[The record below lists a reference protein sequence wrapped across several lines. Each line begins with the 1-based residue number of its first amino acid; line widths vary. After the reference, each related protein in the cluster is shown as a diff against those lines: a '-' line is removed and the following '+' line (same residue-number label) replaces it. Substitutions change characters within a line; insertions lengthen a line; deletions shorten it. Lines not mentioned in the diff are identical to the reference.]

1 MSETQKFDVAVLG
14 GGPGGYASAL
24 RAALRGA
31 STCCIEANLLGGTCL
46 NVGCIPTKA
55 MLHAAGLF
63 RRIADAS
70 QFGILSGPPQVDD
83 PAFMQRAGKVAAKL
97 RKGLAGL
104 LTARKVAVIRGRG
117 SLAAA
122 DTVVVETASGTR
134 QIKAGAIVIA
144 TGSRPSDPPFLPQN
158 SERIWTTNQATTA
171 ETLPESIL
179 VLGGGV
185 IGCEFATIYAEL
197 GIPVT
202 VVEMLDSLVAG
213 MDADASRAVA
223 RSLIKCGVKVITGA
237 EVGSVSQTNAGVVAE
252 LGDGRT
258 VRAAYALA
266 ALGRMPNIEN
276 IGIEQLGIEMAEG
289 VIRVD
294 DRCRTNVENIFAV
307 GDVAERRQY
316 AHLAMRMGVVAAD
329 NATGHD
335 ASDARDVVPVGVYT
349 HPELAAV
356 GLSEAEARSRYGK
369 VRVGRFS
376 LAASGIARAYGQADG
391 LVKLIADNEGRIV
404 GGLIVGPRATDLIQ
418 QIALAIRCRLTLG
431 DLAGTIH
438 PHPTFTEA
446 VGEAALSAEGLPMH
460 ALR

>member
-31 STCCIEANLLGGTCL
+31 ATCCIEANLLGGTCL
-46 NVGCIPTKA
+46 NVGCIPVKA

-63 RRIADAS
+63 RQIADAG
-70 QFGILSGPPQVDD
+70 QFGVLAGPPQVDG
-83 PAFMQRAGKVAAKL
+83 PAFMRRAGEVAAEL

-104 LTARKVAVIRGRG
+104 LAARKVAVIRGRG
-117 SLAAA
+117 RLAAA
-122 DTVVVETASGTR
+122 DTVVVETASGTE

-144 TGSRPSDPPFLPQN
+144 TGSRPSVPHFLPQR
-158 SERIWTTNQATTA
+158 SGRIWTTDQATTA
-171 ETLPESIL
+171 VTLPESIL

-202 VVEMLDSLVAG
+202 IVEMLDRLVAG
-213 MDADASRAVA
+213 FDADASRALT
-223 RSLIKCGVKVITGA
+223 RSLKKRGAKVITGA
-237 EVGSVSQTNAGVVAE
+237 EVAAVRQTDAGVVAE
-252 LGDGRT
+252 LADGRT
-258 VRAAYALA
+258 VEAAYALA
-266 ALGRMPNIEN
+266 ALGRIPNIED
-276 IGIEQLGIEMAEG
+276 IGIQALNIELAEG

-294 DRCRTNVENIFAV
+294 DRCRTNVENVFAV
-307 GDVAERRQY
+307 GDAAERRQY
-316 AHLAMRMGVVAAD
+316 AHLAMRMGAVAAD

-335 ASDARDVVPVGVYT
+335 ASDPRDVVPVGVYT
-349 HPELAAV
+349 HPELATV
-356 GLSEAEARSRYGK
+356 GLSEGEARRRCGK
-369 VRVGRFS
+369 VRVGRFP
-376 LAASGIARAYGQADG
+376 LAASGVARAYGQAEG
-391 LVKLIADNEGRIV
+391 MVKLIADDGGKVV

-418 QIALAIRCRLTLG
+418 QINLAIRCRLTLG

-438 PHPTFTEA
+438 PHPTFAEA
-446 VGEAALSAEGLPMH
+446 VGEAAKSAEGLPMH